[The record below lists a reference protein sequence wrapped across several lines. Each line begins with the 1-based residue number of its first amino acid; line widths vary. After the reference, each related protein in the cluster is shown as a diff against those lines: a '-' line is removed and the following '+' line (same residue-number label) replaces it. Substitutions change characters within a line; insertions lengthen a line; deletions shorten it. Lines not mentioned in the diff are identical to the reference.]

1 MNDDED
7 NIGDVIRSMGR
18 NPTDE
23 EIEEIKKEVKTDD
36 EYEFTMMFRTT
47 SMFCFSGN
55 IEISDFVDAVSSRL
69 GGSEGSEQERLRE
82 AFRVFDRDGNGEL
95 SVEEVREIMT
105 NKASS
110 QPSYQPQAK
119 Y

>member
-1 MNDDED
+1 MNA
-7 NIGDVIRSMGR
+7 
-18 NPTDE
+18 
-23 EIEEIKKEVKTDD
+23 K
-36 EYEFTMMFRTT
+36 
-47 SMFCFSGN
+47 
-55 IEISDFVDAVSSRL
+55 L
-69 GGSEGSEQERLRE
+69 GGAGYEDATH

-110 QPSYQPQAK
+110 QPSYQLQAK